1 MPLEPD
7 LTQAK
12 QAEAEKQF
20 TAFLA
25 ALSPAWDFD
34 FRLLWPK
41 SHPLPFKC
49 EPAIDA
55 RLDNQNEAF
64 DDLRDMNEGG
74 YGIYVVVNE
83 TDGEGVKTANVVRV
97 RACFADLDDGLPDR
111 AWPLPPSMLVQTSAN
126 KFQAYW
132 LLADRMTVEQF
143 AQVEARLVAD
153 YGADPNA
160 VDLARVLRVPGF
172 ANTKGEPFPVRFA
185 IEPTGEVYTAAELV
199 AAFPPIAKA
208 ADRKPQKP
216 SPVNQPVNVAVLKSA
231 LDHLAAIPHP
241 AVKRLDHR
249 HGGGLSTSY
258 ADSYDAWWKFGIAIY
273 RALGDDGFP
282 LWDAWSK
289 SSRTY
294 PGIEASRAKWETFA
308 AGARHDD
315 ACTVG
320 SVFHAAKRH
329 GWSHSQAM
337 TRSLLSNALSK
348 FNNQKKMIVSK
359 GNE

>member
-241 AVKRLDHR
+241 AVKRLDHKY
-249 HGGGLSTSY
+249 GGGLSTSY
-258 ADSYDAWWKFGIAIY
+258 ADSYDTWWKFGIAIY
-273 RALGDDGFP
+273 RALGDDGFE
-282 LWDAWSK
+282 LWDEWSK

-294 PGIEASRAKWETFA
+294 PGTAASHAKWATFA

-329 GWSHSQAM
+329 GWSHGQAVS
-337 TRSLLSNALSK
+337 RSLLRGALSK
-348 FNNQKKMIVSK
+348 FNNEK
-359 GNE
+359 